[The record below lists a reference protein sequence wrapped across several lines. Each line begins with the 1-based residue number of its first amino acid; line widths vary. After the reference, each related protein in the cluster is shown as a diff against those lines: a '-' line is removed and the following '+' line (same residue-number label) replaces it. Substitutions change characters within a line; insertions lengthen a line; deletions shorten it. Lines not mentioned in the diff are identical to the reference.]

1 MPKVHASSTGGGG
14 RRGRS
19 ARVSTSL
26 SEINVVPL
34 VDVMLVLLVIFMV
47 TAPMMTQGMQVN
59 LPQARRADPVNAQPV
74 YVTIPANFSQ
84 TRRLQIGDDEVGIE
98 AIAERVRQALA
109 PRDDKSLFLRMDATV
124 TAQDIMTVT
133 DRLKDAGVEKVG
145 FVTQPVMS
153 RR

>member
-19 ARVSTSL
+19 SRVSTSL
-26 SEINVVPL
+26 AEINVVPL

-59 LPQARRADPVNAQPV
+59 LPQARRADPVSAQPI
-74 YVTIPANFSQ
+74 YVTIPASFRQNQ
-84 TRRLQIGDDEVGIE
+84 RLQIGEDEIGIE
-98 AIAERVRQALA
+98 ALAERTRQLMAT
-109 PRDDKSLFLRMDATV
+109 RDDKSLFLRADATV
-124 TAQDIMTVT
+124 TIQDVMTVT
-133 DRLKDAGVEKVG
+133 DRLKEANVEKVG
-145 FVTQPVMS
+145 FITQPIT

>member
-1 MPKVHASSTGGGG
+1 
-14 RRGRS
+14 
-19 ARVSTSL
+19 VSTSL

-59 LPQARRADPVNAQPV
+59 LPAARRADPVNAQPV
-74 YVTIPANFSQ
+74 YVTIPAAFSQ
-84 TRRLQIGDDEVGIE
+84 TRRLQIGDDEVGID

-109 PRDDKSLFLRMDATV
+109 TRDDKSLFLRMDATV

-133 DRLKDAGVEKVG
+133 DRLKEAGVEKVG
-145 FVTQPVMS
+145 FVTQPVLT